1 MHETPLT
8 TVYVALGSNL
18 GDRERHLAT
27 ACEDISALQA
37 ASNLVC
43 SSVYETEPMGPQ
55 NQPDYLNAVCRFDC
69 ADSAFHLLEALQ
81 CIERGHGRVKNTQRW
96 TARPLDLDILL
107 FGSECI
113 DEPHLQIPHSG
124 ISERSFVLWP
134 LLELEPE
141 LQIPSLGAAKAMSDH
156 CQQFGIK
163 VYERAVK

>member
-1 MHETPLT
+1 MHEALLT

-18 GDRERHLAT
+18 GDREQHLAT

-37 ASNLVC
+37 ASNLVS

-55 NQPDYLNAVCRFDC
+55 NQPDYLNAVCRFTYTN
-69 ADSAFHLLEALQ
+69 SAFHLLDALQ
-81 CIERGHGRVKNTQRW
+81 CIERAHGRVKNTQRW

-107 FGSECI
+107 FGSDCI
-113 DEPHLQIPHSG
+113 DEPHLQIPHIG

-134 LLELEPE
+134 LIELEPE
-141 LQIPSLGAAKAMSDH
+141 LHIPNLGSVKALRAH

-163 VYERAVK
+163 VYERAAK